1 MPSYKQ
7 FTHPILPFKVVKK
20 GFSAPAFFLS
30 WFFFFYH
37 KCFKVGFLLLSIN
50 VATFAVVKQS
60 FSTFRDNDLSYQSAM
75 NAYDKMSE
83 LENQGALIN
92 MSPYEE
98 EDYYRTKIDLLIQSG
113 DNVRWEFDRN
123 YQSIFIILDCLLL
136 LATWTIFA
144 FKSPSILEKA
154 YANRGYKLNFQAE
167 APNKGKF
174 LAMAAGKK
182 T

>member
-1 MPSYKQ
+1 
-7 FTHPILPFKVVKK
+7 
-20 GFSAPAFFLS
+20 
-30 WFFFFYH
+30 
-37 KCFKVGFLLLSIN
+37 
-50 VATFAVVKQS
+50 
-60 FSTFRDNDLSYQSAM
+60 
-75 NAYDKMSE
+75 
-83 LENQGALIN
+83 
-92 MSPYEE
+92 
-98 EDYYRTKIDLLIQSG
+98 
-113 DNVRWEFDRN
+113 N